1 MWRSEDWSD
10 PHWLFPPRVQINV
23 AALVQIA
30 LFPHLKMFFLICAIH
45 IDVLPF
51 LALCI
56 MRHYARCCCC
66 GAFFFCASFSN
77 NEVPQTLKRKMP
89 PPCSL
94 NHIGI
99 LVTLYIMTAMT
110 RQRASVWICQMI
122 NTFHVCVCYLWR
134 GIVYLRSLSRSDPQR
149 CSNNVTSIPTGVL

>member
-1 MWRSEDWSD
+1 MKIWGLEWST
-10 PHWLFPPRVQINV
+10 
-23 AALVQIA
+23 LVISTSGTNKCCRLGANSIISPSQDV
-30 LFPHLKMFFLICAIH
+30 FLICAIH

-66 GAFFFCASFSN
+66 GAFFLCASFSN

-99 LVTLYIMTAMT
+99 LVTLYIMTVIT

-122 NTFHVCVCYLWR
+122 NTFQVCVCYLWR